1 MRYIFFLLIIFLFV
15 GRTEIN
21 DVFPYVHVEYP
32 FRGLFVVVGIVLI
45 AYYSNQILNYG
56 RETETKFIAVGC

>member
-32 FRGLFVVVGIVLI
+32 LRGLFVVVGIVLI
-45 AYYSNQILNYG
+45 AYYSNQI
-56 RETETKFIAVGC
+56 KF

>member
-1 MRYIFFLLIIFLFV
+1 MGTHSKKRNFIMRYIFFLLIIFLFV

-32 FRGLFVVVGIVLI
+32 FRGLFVVVGIMLI
-45 AYYSNQILNYG
+45 AYYSNQI
-56 RETETKFIAVGC
+56 KF